1 MKLIRIDLTKHNKE
15 KLNQIEKEF
24 NIIEGGL
31 VTLKNSDIADVWIND
46 NIEKP
51 YEFSSSG
58 IIAYNYKKN
67 RSKIIYG
74 LDEYLLKCE
83 EYKPVKRQKK
93 FNVDKI
99 FDKISEFGMDSLTN
113 EEKNYLIE
121 YSKKIK

>member
-24 NIIEGGL
+24 NIINGGL
-31 VTLKNSDIADVWIND
+31 VKLKNSDIADVWIND

-51 YEFSSSG
+51 YELSSSG
-58 IIAYNYKKN
+58 IIAYNYKKD

-99 FDKISEFGMDSLTN
+99 FDKISDFGMDSLTN